1 MSDERPVI
9 LRLAG
14 ISRRFGGAEN
24 APALSDVTLT
34 VREGE
39 FVAIVGASG
48 AGKSTLLNLLG
59 LLDTPSTGTYVVAGR
74 RIDELDERARDRL
87 RASTFGFVFQ
97 DSHMLH
103 KETVAGNAAL
113 GLSINDV
120 DPALRPGIVA
130 AALDTVGLLEKAG
143 DLAGNVS
150 GGERQ
155 RVAIARAIATAP
167 KILLA
172 DEPTGALDTANSTRV
187 ARMLRDLNCD
197 GVTVI
202 MITHDPSIART
213 ADRVI
218 ELSDGKVLSDEAT
231 AGQGAADEATVRG
244 CRPPEIP
251 ELPAATQSSWSR
263 VRERIGAAISH
274 HTVHAARAALLLLA
288 FTVGSGGLV
297 TAIGL
302 SQSAAAQVVGRLD
315 SAALDEFLVVPKN
328 TPTAIRAELA
338 LPDDAPASQV
348 AEVAQQRLRGLDG
361 VLSVGLT
368 SIAEFDE
375 GVTLLNP
382 AMVAEQP
389 VLSPQIRVADR
400 EYLRLRGVS
409 LGTEPESLRLFERDA
424 EAPAV
429 VLGPALAERLGYDD
443 QVPGSQ
449 LWIGSTSAA
458 IIGVIGELGEEP
470 QLASALI
477 VNPALAAVVSA
488 ADPTLIVQTEP
499 GLPAVLAEVVGTT
512 VAPGDPSL
520 FTAETVADLRSLT
533 QGVASDLVSLI
544 TIVSWVLL
552 VLSSLSAAT
561 AAYLSVHARAAE
573 IALRRAVGE
582 SKRSIW
588 GQFVLEGVLVGLLG
602 GVLGSAL
609 GVVML
614 VVFAAQQGWT
624 PTFNFAFL
632 GVGVAAGASTG
643 IVASLYPAALA
654 AQQDPALAVRG
665 T

>member
-14 ISRRFGGAEN
+14 ISRRYSGAEN

-97 DSHMLH
+97 DSHMLL

-187 ARMLRDLNCD
+187 ARMLRDLNRD

-218 ELSDGKVLSDEAT
+218 EISDGKVLSDEAT
-231 AGQGAADEATVRG
+231 ADQATVRG
-244 CRPPEIP
+244 RRPPETR

-328 TPTAIRAELA
+328 TPTAIRTELA

-409 LGTEPESLRLFERDA
+409 LGTEHESMRLFERNA

-429 VLGPALAERLGYDD
+429 ILGPALAERLGYAD

-499 GLPAVLAEVVGTT
+499 GLPAGLAEVVGAT

-632 GVGVAAGASTG
+632 GVGVAAGACTG
-643 IVASLYPAALA
+643 IIASLYPAALA